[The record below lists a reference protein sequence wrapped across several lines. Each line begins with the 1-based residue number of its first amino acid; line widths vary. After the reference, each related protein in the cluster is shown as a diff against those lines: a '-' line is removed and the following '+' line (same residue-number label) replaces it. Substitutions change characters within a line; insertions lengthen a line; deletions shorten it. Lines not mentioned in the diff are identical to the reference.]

1 MPQTVTINRIIESVG
16 RGEGNRIIPM
26 LRVEFMVDK
35 HGPFSQEFPRESFDP
50 RAARAKLEAFA
61 RDLDVLAL
69 GH

>member
-1 MPQTVTINRIIESVG
+1 MPQTVTINRIIETVG

-35 HGPFSQEFPRESFDP
+35 HGPFSQEFPREGFDA
-50 RAARAKLEAFA
+50 RAARTKLEAFA
-61 RDLDVLAL
+61 RELDLLAL